1 MGLLL
6 RTHLSIALDSL
17 HRNRVR
23 TFLSALGIAIGV
35 ASIVLIMSLTG
46 GIGSLISASSDKNN
60 ANLILVR
67 PSTGKELAENLID
80 ELTANNQYAKSSLT
94 LDDTTSI
101 AKLGN
106 IEAVSPIAS
115 NISAVTIGDKSYQS
129 INVVATNADLA
140 KTAKLALTNG
150 QFFEESGH
158 VSHLLRGA
166 LGHDL
171 ATKLFGTTDILA
183 RTFQYGDQKFIII
196 GVLEKTDSPI
206 NYNGVDFDNSIL
218 IDINFANS
226 FESSIQIQQINVRT
240 TTTDSTESVA
250 EEIKTK
256 LTNSKKGDTTFQVL
270 TGSSNFQPAGSLLS
284 IISSM
289 LTLVASISLIVGGVG
304 IMNIMLVSVS
314 ERTREIG
321 IRKAVGASSGNI
333 LLQFLFESIILSF
346 IGGIMGIALG
356 YATAFAISLITPFA
370 PHISWS
376 ILGITCLTSLIVGVI
391 FGVYPAAKA
400 ATKDPIASL
409 KVYR

>member
-17 HRNRVR
+17 HRNRAR

-106 IEAVSPIAS
+106 IEAVAPIAS

-129 INVVATNADLA
+129 INVVATNADLV
-140 KTAKLALTNG
+140 KTAKLALKNG
-150 QFFEESGH
+150 QFFEESGTH
-158 VSHLLRGA
+158 NNAAVI
-166 LGHDL
+166 GHDL

-256 LTNSKKGDTTFQVL
+256 LTNSKKGNTTFQVL

-400 ATKDPIASL
+400 ATKDPITSL